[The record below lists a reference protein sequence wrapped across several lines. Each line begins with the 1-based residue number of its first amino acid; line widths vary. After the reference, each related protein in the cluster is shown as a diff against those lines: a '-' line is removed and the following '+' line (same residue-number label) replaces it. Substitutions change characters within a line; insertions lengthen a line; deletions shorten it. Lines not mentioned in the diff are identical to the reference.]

1 MKFGFINSLLLELL
15 ELLADF
21 FFVFIFKNEKNSI
34 NPANK

>member
-1 MKFGFINSLLLELL
+1 MKFGFINSLLL